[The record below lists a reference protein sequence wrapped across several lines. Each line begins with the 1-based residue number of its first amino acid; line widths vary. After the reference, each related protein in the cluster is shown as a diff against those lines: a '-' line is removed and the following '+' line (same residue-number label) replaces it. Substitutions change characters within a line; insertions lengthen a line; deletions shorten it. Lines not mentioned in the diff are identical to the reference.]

1 MPATGV
7 MARSLRLF
15 LIRHGETVDN
25 VAQLYAGSRDSALTN
40 HGYQQAT
47 RLGLHFKAL
56 GLTFTHLFSSHL
68 QRAAKTAGLIREAQ
82 LSQKNDTEG
91 AEDVPEVTQLRTLME
106 QDFGDLEGKKW
117 ADIQAELQNKPGFV
131 AVETKDAMG
140 RRADTFLDEHLLPLL
155 GNTAGSEDL
164 TIAIV
169 SHGIFLSTLW
179 KRLLRRSPAKSIIL
193 SPDLSSTARPSLEHL
208 GGWSNTGYLEL
219 RMTRDGVEELSPH
232 AEASP
237 SATSKP
243 DVSHPAES
251 KTNDT
256 IGAVEVPPLAV
267 SGTTSEVEASQA
279 AHEVAAND
287 VNVAPAA
294 AAPTTPT
301 TPRSSKLISAQ
312 GWRTTIMTI
321 NGKDHLKGLKRTGGG
336 VGSSRHD
343 ASQKGIE
350 SFFKRRKVD

>member
-1 MPATGV
+1 M
-7 MARSLRLF
+7 SS
-15 LIRHGETVDN
+15 
-25 VAQLYAGSRDSALTN
+25 AGSRDSALTN

-47 RLGLHFKAL
+47 RLGLHFKTL
-56 GLTFTHLFSSHL
+56 GLSFTHLFSSHL

-82 LSQKNDTEG
+82 LPQKNNNEG
-91 AEDVPEVTQLRTLME
+91 AEDVPAVTQLRILME
-106 QDFGDLEGKKW
+106 QDFGDLEGKKRT
-117 ADIQAELQNKPGFV
+117 DIQAELQNRPGFV
-131 AVETKDAMG
+131 AVETKDAIG
-140 RRADTFLDEHLLPLL
+140 QRAETFLDEYLLPLL

-179 KRLLRRSPAKSIIL
+179 KRLLRRLTAKSITL

-219 RMTRDGVEELSPH
+219 RMMRDGIEKSSPK
-232 AEASP
+232 ADAAV
-237 SATSKP
+237 SATLKP
-243 DVSHPAES
+243 DVSRPMDS
-251 KTNDT
+251 KTDDT
-256 IGAVEVPPLAV
+256 IGAVEVPQQAV
-267 SGTTSEVEASQA
+267 PETTSEVEVSQA
-279 AHEVAAND
+279 PHEAAAND
-287 VNVAPAA
+287 VDATPAA
-294 AAPTTPT
+294 AASTTPT
-301 TPRSSKLISAQ
+301 PSRSSKLSSVD
-312 GWRTTIMTI
+312 GWIRTIMTI

>member
-1 MPATGV
+1 

-15 LIRHGETVDN
+15 LVRHGETVDN

-40 HGYQQAT
+40 HGHQQAT
-47 RLGLHFKAL
+47 RLGLRFKAL
-56 GLTFTHLFSSHL
+56 GLTFTHLFSSQL
-68 QRAAKTAGLIREAQ
+68 QRAAKTAGLIRDAQ
-82 LSQKNDTEG
+82 LPQNNGTG
-91 AEDVPEVTQLRTLME
+91 AAQDVPEVTQLRVLME

-117 ADIQAELQNKPGFV
+117 TDIQAELQSKPGFV
-131 AVETKDAMG
+131 AVETKEAMG
-140 RRADTFLDEHLLPLL
+140 RRADVFLDEHLLPLL
-155 GNTAGSEDL
+155 SDTASSDDL

-179 KRLLRRSPAKSIIL
+179 KRLLRRLPAKSIAL

-219 RMTRDGVEELSPH
+219 HMTRDGVGKSSPN
-232 AEASP
+232 ADAAP

-243 DVSHPAES
+243 DVSHPVEP

-256 IGAVEVPPLAV
+256 IGTVEVPQVAAP
-267 SGTTSEVEASQA
+267 GTNGEVEASQA
-279 AHEVAAND
+279 AHEDSAKIVG
-287 VNVAPAA
+287 VIPAA
-294 AAPTTPT
+294 ASPTTPT
-301 TPRSSKLISAQ
+301 TLRSLKPSIAQ
-312 GWRTTIMTI
+312 GWTTTIVTI
-321 NGKDHLKGLKRTGGG
+321 NGNDHLKGLKRTGGG